1 MRVPVVAMSCVLVG
15 IGGFLAGRLSFDL
28 GKDGENKAAH
38 RDNGATGKPSGPDS
52 ASARGRS
59 VRPGAGQRR
68 IDIANSA
75 KAALAQGLDSKR
87 IERWLQLLGTMS
99 PEEALDLAEFLKAE
113 KADGRTYPM
122 ATMIFWQEW
131 ARVDAK
137 GALSYA
143 REQKDAEGVREL
155 MKGWVVF
162 DPAGAM
168 AAFPELNGTNPGLSG
183 AALQGLA
190 SGLAA
195 TSPAN
200 AVDFATR
207 LPDKF
212 KASAANLVSET
223 VVRES
228 SVGEAQAWFDALPES
243 APIFQKEA
251 VRVMLEHMTR
261 RSGPGEVEKYVTDR
275 LDQAWSSRPTE
286 QNFAASMILRNG
298 GEPWDYVAK
307 VMEKYPRPEAPLAL
321 TTWVANLDP
330 ASAITWADANPGHP
344 AADQV
349 LAGTARV
356 LLNRGE
362 IDDANVL
369 LDRVQ
374 KQEFRDLAEEKQ
386 VVEKK

>member
-1 MRVPVVAMSCVLVG
+1 MRIPVVAISCVLMG
-15 IGGFLAGRLSFDL
+15 IGGFLVGRLSSSS
-28 GKDGENKAAH
+28 GNHEENAAARRDGQKAELA
-38 RDNGATGKPSGPDS
+38 SGPGS
-52 ASARGRS
+52 ASVRGHGG
-59 VRPGAGQRR
+59 RPEAAQRR
-68 IDIANSA
+68 VDIANSA
-75 KAALAQGLDSKR
+75 KAALAQGLDSTR
-87 IERWLQLLGTMS
+87 IQRWLQLLGTMS
-99 PEEALDLAEFLKAE
+99 PDEALDLADFLKAE
-113 KADGRTYPM
+113 KADGRGYPM
-122 ATMIFWQEW
+122 ATMLFWQEW

-143 REQKDAEGVREL
+143 REQKDAEGVSQL

-162 DPAGAM
+162 DPVGAM
-168 AAFPELNGTNPGLSG
+168 AAFPELNETNPGLSG

-190 SGLAA
+190 SGLAG
-195 TSPAN
+195 TSPAV
-200 AVDFATR
+200 AVDFAMG

-212 KASAANLVSET
+212 KVSAANLVSET

-261 RSGPGEVEKYVTDR
+261 RSAPGEVEKYVTER
-275 LDQAWSSRPTE
+275 LDQAWSSRPAE

-298 GEPWDYVAK
+298 SSPWDYVAK
-307 VMEKYPRPEAPLAL
+307 VMEKYQRPENPLAL

-330 ASAITWADANPGHP
+330 ESAITWADANPGHP
-344 AADQV
+344 VADQV

-362 IDDANVL
+362 QEGANL
-369 LDRVQ
+369 LLGRVQ
-374 KQEFRDLAEEKQ
+374 DPALRDQAEAKE